1 MSPGFLPESKGHL
14 QAINPLQRQS
24 TTAAPKNSTDLH
36 QPNCAHVRRDGA
48 ATMRVLLADD
58 HILIRGGL
66 RALLATRD
74 NLQICGEASNGPDA
88 VDLAVKTKPD
98 VVIVNLNLPGI
109 GGIEATRQIR
119 KVAPKTEILIFTTQD
134 SPDLMR
140 EALRAG
146 ARGYLLKSAPDEQ
159 IVQAIEA
166 IGRHQAFCS
175 SSVSEKLMEHFATR
189 ARTTSDVALLTNRER
204 QVLRLVASGYT
215 GKRVAQALGI
225 SLKTVNT
232 HRACAMRKLR
242 LRSVADVVRFAVRE
256 KLIECKE

>member
-1 MSPGFLPESKGHL
+1 
-14 QAINPLQRQS
+14 
-24 TTAAPKNSTDLH
+24 
-36 QPNCAHVRRDGA
+36 
-48 ATMRVLLADD
+48 
-58 HILIRGGL
+58 
-66 RALLATRD
+66 
-74 NLQICGEASNGPDA
+74 
-88 VDLAVKTKPD
+88 
-98 VVIVNLNLPGI
+98 VIVNLNLPGI

-175 SSVSEKLMEHFATR
+175 NSVSEKLMEHFAAR
-189 ARTTSDVALLTNRER
+189 ARTTGNAALLTNRER
-204 QVLRLVASGYT
+204 QVVRLVATGYT
-215 GKRVAQALGI
+215 GKRIAQALGI
-225 SLKTVNT
+225 SLKTVNS

-242 LRSVADVVRFAVRE
+242 LRSVADVVRYAVRE